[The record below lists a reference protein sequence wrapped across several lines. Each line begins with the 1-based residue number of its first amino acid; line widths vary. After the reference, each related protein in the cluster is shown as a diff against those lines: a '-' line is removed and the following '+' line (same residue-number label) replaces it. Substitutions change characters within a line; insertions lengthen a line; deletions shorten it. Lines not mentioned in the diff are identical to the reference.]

1 MPFMNVLKIFKHNLI
16 HYRSKKMNEIY
27 VLITQPRYTNYDFYK
42 TEKEALDVKEQV
54 KKINPESYAAVEKW
68 DMIQFANWVS
78 KNLQELNMSP
88 YHIG

>member
-1 MPFMNVLKIFKHNLI
+1 
-16 HYRSKKMNEIY
+16 MNEIY

-42 TEKEALDVKEQV
+42 TEIEALDVKEQV